1 MKNIILILSL
11 FIALS
16 SCNQVNENPSS
27 NFYYQR
33 GTVGKVEFR
42 TAPQHEAQAKDSHY
56 VNCRAFSVWSWRSN
70 IDQ

>member
-1 MKNIILILSL
+1 MSFKVKLDSWG
-11 FIALS
+11 FK
-16 SCNQVNENPSS
+16 QYFFRQNENPSS

-42 TAPQHEAQAKDSHY
+42 TAPQHEAQAKDSPH
-56 VNCRAFSVWSWRSN
+56 VDCWAFSVWSWRSN